1 MNTQVKSNRGR
12 KPKLATFNSVV
23 AAVLLALISIVTP
36 LGFAQTANTGA
47 VAGTV
52 TDSSGAVVVGADLA
66 LTNSATGEIR
76 HVISGNDGDYL
87 APQLPPGSY
96 KVEASKA
103 GFKLASFPKI
113 TVNVTE
119 TERLNVRLVPGNVYA
134 NGTVNANAEPL
145 QT

>member
-1 MNTQVKSNRGR
+1 MRCSSPARISILSVRWQCYATKNKSSDQGPAGIPDQCRRVPQILRRTAMNTQVKSNRGR
-12 KPKLATFNSVV
+12 TPKLATFNSVV

-76 HVISGNDGDYL
+76 RVIS
-87 APQLPPGSY
+87 
-96 KVEASKA
+96 
-103 GFKLASFPKI
+103 
-113 TVNVTE
+113 
-119 TERLNVRLVPGNVYA
+119 
-134 NGTVNANAEPL
+134 
-145 QT
+145 